1 MANVCQLK
9 DVLAAFIRGEEYW
22 ETAITSTSTEKI
34 SGSSAERDIAGDK
47 S

>member
-1 MANVCQLK
+1 MANVCKLK
-9 DVLAAFIRGEEYW
+9 DVFATFTWGEEYW

-34 SGSSAERDIAGDK
+34 SGNSAKREIAGDK